1 MLISREYLK
10 QNLVENE
17 LNGMYDIM
25 NLCDLKDI
33 Y

>member
-17 LNGMYDIM
+17 LNEMYDTM

>member
-17 LNGMYDIM
+17 LNEMYDIM

>member
-17 LNGMYDIM
+17 LNKMYDIM

>member
-17 LNGMYDIM
+17 LNEMYDIM
-25 NLCDLKDI
+25 NHFDLKDI